1 MPLPK
6 SFVGRIDPPMI
17 AAPQFLVS
25 GPDYVTEACKAGI
38 VGTFPALN
46 QRTTEGFE
54 EWVVQIKKTL
64 ADFASSSGRAPAPFG
79 VNLIVHHSNPRV
91 EPDLEICVKHE
102 VPLIITSLG
111 AVADLVDKVHGY
123 GGLVFHDITNMR
135 HAKKAAGAGVDGLI
149 LVCAGAGGHAG
160 VINPFALVPE
170 VRAIYDGTIILA
182 GAISDGR
189 SVAAAI
195 AMGADLAY
203 LGTRFIATTES
214 MASDENKQM
223 ILDSYASDIV
233 YTPKISGVPGSF
245 LRDSLIHAGFD
256 PDKLPDK
263 TEVNMGEELNSEA
276 RAWKNIWSAGQG
288 VGSIH
293 DVPSTAELVARF
305 RDEYH
310 TAIAD
315 LAGRADAQ
323 AAE

>member
-1 MPLPK
+1 MPLPE
-6 SFVGRIDPPMI
+6 SFLGRIDPPMI

-25 GPDYVTEACKAGI
+25 GTDYVIEACKAGI
-38 VGTFPALN
+38 VGSFPALN
-46 QRTTEGFE
+46 QRNTEAFE
-54 EWVVQIKKTL
+54 QWVVEIKKTL
-64 ADFASSSGRAPAPFG
+64 ADHAASGGRAPAPYG
-79 VNLIVHHSNPRV
+79 VNLIVHDSNPRV
-91 EPDLEICVKHE
+91 EADLEICIKHE

-111 AVADLVDKVHGY
+111 AVSELVDRVHDY
-123 GGLVFHDITNMR
+123 GGLVFHDVINMR
-135 HAKKAAGAGVDGLI
+135 HARSAARAGVDGLI

-170 VRAIYDGTIILA
+170 ARAMFEGTIILA

-195 AMGADLAY
+195 MMGADLAY
-203 LGTRFIATTES
+203 LGTRFIATTER

-245 LRDSLIHAGFD
+245 LRQSLIHAGFD

-263 TEVNMGEELNSEA
+263 DEVNVGEELNSEA

-288 VGSIH
+288 VGAIH

-305 RDEYH
+305 KDEYH
-310 TAIAD
+310 AAIAE
-315 LAGRADAQ
+315 LAGRAGAQ